1 MNDKVRILVVDD
13 EDVVRRCYVR
23 TLASERCVVETAS
36 NGFEALQRMQDQRF
50 DVVLLDLRMPGMGGM
65 NVLKAIKARWPEC
78 EVIIITGHPMLETA
92 KESVTL
98 GAHDYL
104 AKPVGPDEV
113 ISATNKALLNK
124 RWALRREPSPA
135 QALMH

>member
-1 MNDKVRILVVDD
+1 MMRTWCVAAD
-13 EDVVRRCYVR
+13 VR
-23 TLASERCVVETAS
+23 TLASERCVVETAR
-36 NGFEALQRMQDQRF
+36 NGFEALQRMQDQRCE
-50 DVVLLDLRMPGMGGM
+50 VVLLDLRMPGMGGM

-78 EVIIITGHPMLETA
+78 EVIIITGHPMLKPPGIRHA
-92 KESVTL
+92 RRARL
-98 GAHDYL
+98 F

-113 ISATNKALLNK
+113 ISATNKALLSK

>member
-1 MNDKVRILVVDD
+1 
-13 EDVVRRCYVR
+13 
-23 TLASERCVVETAS
+23 
-36 NGFEALQRMQDQRF
+36 
-50 DVVLLDLRMPGMGGM
+50 M